1 MLSILDLP
9 LVQEYCR
16 TCTDICRRN
25 WAERNGGNISMILDA
40 DDLSAAGIY
49 TTGSDNKQSVINFPL
64 GFDTGIM
71 NGRFLL
77 ITGSGKFLKNVER
90 EPEASLALLKIN
102 PDSASLLWGLKD
114 GGRPSS
120 ELSSHIKSHMA
131 RLKHEPSHR
140 VVTHTHATH
149 LVAMS
154 YIHELDDMALTKT
167 LWSMCTECLLFFPD
181 GIGVLKWMPCG
192 TDEIGEATAEKMRDC
207 RLVLWAH
214 HGAFA
219 AGSSPDDALGL
230 LEVADKAAELYVM
243 TSQHK
248 TLSRITDSEL
258 KQLAEVFNLSPRDGW
273 L

>member
-1 MLSILDLP
+1 VKVIILNNILALP

-16 TCTDICRRN
+16 TCSDIYSRN

-40 DDLSAAGIY
+40 EDICADSL
-49 TTGSDNKQSVINFPL
+49 DNKQSDLSFPL

-71 NGRFLL
+71 KGRYLL
-77 ITGSGKFLKNVER
+77 ITGSGKYLKNVER
-90 EPEASLALLKIN
+90 EPESSLALLKIN
-102 PDSASLLWGLKD
+102 ADSADLLWGLKD

-120 ELSSHIKSHMA
+120 ELSSHIKSHIV
-131 RLKHEPSHR
+131 RLTRDPSHR

-154 YIHELDDMALTKT
+154 YIHPLDDKALTKT
-167 LWSMCTECLLFFPD
+167 LWSMCTECLVFFPD

-192 TDEIGEATAEKMRDC
+192 GDEIGEATAEKMKDS

-219 AGSSPDDALGL
+219 AGSTPDDALGL
-230 LEVADKAAELYVM
+230 LEVADKAAELYIM
-243 TSQHK
+243 TSQLK
-248 TLSRITDSEL
+248 TLSRITDAEL
-258 KQLAEVFNLSPRDGW
+258 LRLAEVFNLTPRDGW